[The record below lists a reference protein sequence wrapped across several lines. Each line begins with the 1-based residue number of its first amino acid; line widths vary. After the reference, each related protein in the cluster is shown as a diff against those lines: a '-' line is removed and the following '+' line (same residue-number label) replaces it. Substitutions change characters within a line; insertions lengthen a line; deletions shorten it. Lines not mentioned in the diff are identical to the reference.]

1 MSPIATTTAMETKTN
16 RWFNAWTTPIADIL
30 DGSKK
35 NVESTIEE
43 GICLRVI
50 PDVHGS
56 FYGPYLNGVI
66 TKDGQERVFLICLE
80 SSSDYSYATGIAL
93 KGEYIKPCKKDRT
106 GKLFTK
112 SFDDLLDVNARNR
125 LKAIAAGSVDEVV
138 TTAGADSKEDL
149 VDEVAAAS
157 PKPTIGTPPT
167 TTTGTPPVPTIGTPP
182 TPTTGTPP
190 APTIGTPPTPST
202 GTPPAPTTGTPPAP
216 TTGTPPT
223 PTTGTPPAPT
233 TGTPPAPTTGTPPAP
248 TIGEETEAKKEVL
261 DLEVSDQEDNL
272 NLLENLM
279 ATATQKC
286 HDLGL
291 PMFIG
296 ICLPPKKYK
305 K

>member
-1 MSPIATTTAMETKTN
+1 MLSLHLNHSNFLFKDLKYCPFISFLLWQHPLHEKKQIPLRTPKGLPKRKVITNYQQINCYKLRKRIFLMITGEIFLMSPITTTTAMETKTN

-125 LKAIAAGSVDEVV
+125 LKAIAAGSGDEVV
-138 TTAGADSKEDL
+138 TTADSKEGL
-149 VDEVAAAS
+149 VDEVAAA
-157 PKPTIGTPPT
+157 
-167 TTTGTPPVPTIGTPP
+167 
-182 TPTTGTPP
+182 
-190 APTIGTPPTPST
+190 
-202 GTPPAPTTGTPPAP
+202 PPAPTTGTPPAP
-216 TTGTPPT
+216 AT
-223 PTTGTPPAPT
+223 
-233 TGTPPAPTTGTPPAP
+233 
-248 TIGEETEAKKEVL
+248 GEETEAKNEVL

>member
-1 MSPIATTTAMETKTN
+1 MITGEIFLMSPITTTTAMETKTN

-125 LKAIAAGSVDEVV
+125 LKAIAAGSGDEVV
-138 TTAGADSKEDL
+138 TTAGADSKEGL
-149 VDEVAAAS
+149 VDEVAAA
-157 PKPTIGTPPT
+157 
-167 TTTGTPPVPTIGTPP
+167 
-182 TPTTGTPP
+182 
-190 APTIGTPPTPST
+190 
-202 GTPPAPTTGTPPAP
+202 
-216 TTGTPPT
+216 
-223 PTTGTPPAPT
+223 PPAPT

-248 TIGEETEAKKEVL
+248 ATGEETEAKNEVL

-272 NLLENLM
+272 DLLENLM

>member
-157 PKPTIGTPPT
+157 P
-167 TTTGTPPVPTIGTPP
+167 
-182 TPTTGTPP
+182 
-190 APTIGTPPTPST
+190 
-202 GTPPAPTTGTPPAP
+202 
-216 TTGTPPT
+216 T

-233 TGTPPAPTTGTPPAP
+233 TGTPPAPTTG
-248 TIGEETEAKKEVL
+248 EETEAKNEVL

-286 HDLGL
+286 HDFGL

>member
-1 MSPIATTTAMETKTN
+1 MITGEIFLMSPIATTTAMKTKTN

-35 NVESTIEE
+35 NVESTIDE

-125 LKAIAAGSVDEVV
+125 LKAIAAGSGDEVV

-149 VDEVAAAS
+149 VDEVAAA
-157 PKPTIGTPPT
+157 
-167 TTTGTPPVPTIGTPP
+167 
-182 TPTTGTPP
+182 
-190 APTIGTPPTPST
+190 
-202 GTPPAPTTGTPPAP
+202 
-216 TTGTPPT
+216 
-223 PTTGTPPAPT
+223 PPAPT
-233 TGTPPAPTTGTPPAP
+233 TGTPPAPTTGTPPA
-248 TIGEETEAKKEVL
+248 TATGEETEAKNEVL
-261 DLEVSDQEDNL
+261 DLEVSDEEDNL

-279 ATATQKC
+279 VTATQKC

>member
-1 MSPIATTTAMETKTN
+1 MIIGEIFLMSPITTTTAMETKTN

-93 KGEYIKPCKKDRT
+93 KGEYIKPCKKDGT

-125 LKAIAAGSVDEVV
+125 LKAIAAGSGDEVV
-138 TTAGADSKEDL
+138 TTAGADSKEGL
-149 VDEVAAAS
+149 VDEVAAA
-157 PKPTIGTPPT
+157 
-167 TTTGTPPVPTIGTPP
+167 
-182 TPTTGTPP
+182 
-190 APTIGTPPTPST
+190 
-202 GTPPAPTTGTPPAP
+202 
-216 TTGTPPT
+216 
-223 PTTGTPPAPT
+223 PPAPT

-248 TIGEETEAKKEVL
+248 ATGTPPAPTTGTPPAPATGEETEAKNEVL

>member
-1 MSPIATTTAMETKTN
+1 MSPIVSITAMETKKS

-125 LKAIAAGSVDEVV
+125 LEAIAAGSGNEI
-138 TTAGADSKEDL
+138 TTADADSKENL
-149 VDEVAAAS
+149 VDEVETNADADSKENLVDKVDAAPGIDNFAD
-157 PKPTIGTPPT
+157 K
-167 TTTGTPPVPTIGTPP
+167 
-182 TPTTGTPP
+182 
-190 APTIGTPPTPST
+190 
-202 GTPPAPTTGTPPAP
+202 
-216 TTGTPPT
+216 
-223 PTTGTPPAPT
+223 
-233 TGTPPAPTTGTPPAP
+233 
-248 TIGEETEAKKEVL
+248 
-261 DLEVSDQEDNL
+261 LEVTSEEVDKKFSKRDLIAYTLVNHFLNRTNLPFFQHDN
-272 NLLENLM
+272 
-279 ATATQKC
+279 
-286 HDLGL
+286 
-291 PMFIG
+291 
-296 ICLPPKKYK
+296 
-305 K
+305 

>member
-93 KGEYIKPCKKDRT
+93 KGEYIKPCKKDGT

-125 LKAIAAGSVDEVV
+125 LKAIAAGSGDEVV
-138 TTAGADSKEDL
+138 TTAGADSKEGL
-149 VDEVAAAS
+149 VDEVAAA
-157 PKPTIGTPPT
+157 
-167 TTTGTPPVPTIGTPP
+167 
-182 TPTTGTPP
+182 PP
-190 APTIGTPPTPST
+190 A
-202 GTPPAPTTGTPPAP
+202 
-216 TTGTPPT
+216 

-248 TIGEETEAKKEVL
+248 TTGTPPAPTTGTPPAPTTGTPPAPTTGTPPAPTTGTPPAPTTGEETEAKNEVL